1 MDNQI
6 TFLSVSFILSNLYD
20 SSSFILLFQWLEPP
34 SEQCDTIVVTEAIC
48 ASSFHGIGGN
58 GTLIFKG
65 LYSCIIGMFR
75 VRPSKF
81 VVRKNMYLKE

>member
-1 MDNQI
+1 MENTI
-6 TFLSVSFILSNLYD
+6 TFLSVSFILSDIYA
-20 SSSFILLFQWLEPP
+20 SFSFILLLQWLRPP
-34 SEQCDTIVVTEAIC
+34 SEQCDTIVVTEAIS
-48 ASSFHGIGGN
+48 ASSFHGIGGD

-65 LYSCIIGMFR
+65 LYSCIIGIFR